1 MPDRQQKGAKECTR
15 GEKKKK
21 KTAEA
26 ASLGNLWHFV
36 HPWRESK
43 EHCRLKGLLLL
54 GLFTPLMSFSPP
66 VTSLQCLIIVT
77 YRSPWAMAKKWT
89 GLHQTKSSIVS
100 VV

>member
-15 GEKKKK
+15 GEKKK

-43 EHCRLKGLLLL
+43 NTVG
-54 GLFTPLMSFSPP
+54 
-66 VTSLQCLIIVT
+66 
-77 YRSPWAMAKKWT
+77 
-89 GLHQTKSSIVS
+89 
-100 VV
+100 